1 MKMRVKGLF
10 FIVLLFYM
18 YLSSLSFQSHSDPLP
33 SPSPASQ
40 SERQEEFCRTRSK
53 LMQLWEELEIEPHQ
67 EFEQL
72 VAKGDVNKFGLTV
85 ENMSRLN
92 KFYAE
97 VSDEQCLLLSYSITK
112 SSLSLPP
119 SSSSAGR
126 RSCSPGGEG
135 SPATSVYPLSLG
147 ETGSAAGREGCIHT
161 AVHWPQTKDHLG
173 CELKSL

>member
-1 MKMRVKGLF
+1 MKMRFEGLF

-112 SSLSLPP
+112 SSLPP
-119 SSSSAGR
+119 SLILFSWKKKLLTWRRGLTSYVSLSTLSGRDWKCRRKRGMHSHSSTLATNQ
-126 RSCSPGGEG
+126 RSSR
-135 SPATSVYPLSLG
+135 L
-147 ETGSAAGREGCIHT
+147 
-161 AVHWPQTKDHLG
+161 
-173 CELKSL
+173 